1 MAPRAR
7 KHTVLNRLGTE
18 IRHRREKLGIPQQLL
33 ATKAG
38 VHCNVVGRTERGTY
52 NPTVLTLHAI
62 AAALGTSL
70 TGLLAQARPVP
81 RARREKLKTG

>member
-1 MAPRAR
+1 
-7 KHTVLNRLGTE
+7 
-18 IRHRREKLGIPQQLL
+18 
-33 ATKAG
+33 
-38 VHCNVVGRTERGTY
+38 
-52 NPTVLTLHAI
+52 LTLHAI